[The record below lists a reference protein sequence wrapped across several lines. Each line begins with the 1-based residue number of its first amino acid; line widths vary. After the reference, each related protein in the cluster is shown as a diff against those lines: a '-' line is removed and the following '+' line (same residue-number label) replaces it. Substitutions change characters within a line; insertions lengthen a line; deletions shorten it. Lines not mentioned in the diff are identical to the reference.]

1 MSASG
6 QCMKAVKPPA
16 LAFYLNS
23 QRCNEGPTSAFATSY
38 TGPGICSWPSLRLA
52 KCGRKSLIDALSF
65 CGGIDLSEIIWPA
78 YCYSR
83 TLVPESCVDCFDL
96 GRSMS

>member
-1 MSASG
+1 
-6 QCMKAVKPPA
+6 MKAVKPPA

-38 TGPGICSWPSLRLA
+38 TGPGVCSWPSLRLA
-52 KCGRKSLIDALSF
+52 KCGRKSLIDALLF
-65 CGGIDLSEIIWPA
+65 CGGIDLSAIIWQRLVA
-78 YCYSR
+78 
-83 TLVPESCVDCFDL
+83 LVPSYLNLADCFDL